1 MAQFSDNWHE
11 PKDRFHGNLLS
22 VIPVNP
28 FDDIDESNVYDMPAN
43 TNVAPVLAG
52 IEEGINKIKRLGFEN
67 VYGVFI
73 TPGGC
78 ECIPS

>member
-1 MAQFSDNWHE
+1 MASLAHNEHDV
-11 PKDRFHGNLLS
+11 KDRFYGNLLS

-28 FDDIDESNVYDMPAN
+28 FDSIDEANIYDMPAD
-43 TNVAPVLAG
+43 TNMAPVLAG

-73 TPGGC
+73 GPGGC
-78 ECIPS
+78 ECTPS